1 MLIAQVQKELLR
13 VAAKED
19 KTVKQLATALKVSK
33 KVVEDSIE
41 PLLTMRFLEQ
51 MGEFYS
57 TTDLGVDVAVLEGL
71 EIPDNLLKKVGKAA
85 KADKKIRIHRP
96 GYAANILRE
105 RNRNK
110 KNKEDSLIDEQA
122 AEITRLKKLLAAK
135 DVEEEEE
142 EEE

>member
-1 MLIAQVQKELLR
+1 VLIAQVQKELLR

-142 EEE
+142 E